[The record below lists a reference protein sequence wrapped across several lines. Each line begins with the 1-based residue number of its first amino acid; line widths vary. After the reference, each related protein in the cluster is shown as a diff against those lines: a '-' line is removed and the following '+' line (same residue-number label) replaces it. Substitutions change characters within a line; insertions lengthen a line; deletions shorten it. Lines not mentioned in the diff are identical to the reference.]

1 MGKIKVYLD
10 NCCYNRPFDDQSQ
23 LRISL
28 ETQAK
33 LFVQSLIS
41 DERIDLVV
49 SYINNYENNNNPFE
63 NRKYSI
69 SRFSQKA
76 KYYIVESNEILLK
89 SYEITK
95 AGIKPTDAL
104 HLASA
109 IISNADFFLTV
120 DDQILKYKTDE
131 IKIMDPIKFV
141 IQWDKE
147 TKNDD

>member
-1 MGKIKVYLD
+1 MDKIKVYLD
-10 NCCYNRPFDDQSQ
+10 NCCFNRPFDDQSQ

-33 LFVQSLIS
+33 LYVQALIS
-41 DERIDLVV
+41 DEKIDLVV
-49 SYINNYENNNNPFE
+49 SYMNKYENDNNPFE

-69 SRFSQKA
+69 SRFLQKA
-76 KYYIVESNEILLK
+76 KYYTVESTEILLK

-95 AGIKPTDAL
+95 AGIKPADAL

-131 IKIMDPIKFV
+131 IKIIDPIMFV
-141 IQWDKE
+141 IHWDKE
-147 TKNDD
+147 TRNDD

>member
-120 DDQILKYKTDE
+120 DDQILKYKTNE
-131 IKIMDPIKFV
+131 IEILDPIKFV

-147 TKNDD
+147 IKNDD

>member
-1 MGKIKVYLD
+1 MGRIKVYLD

-41 DERIDLVV
+41 DERIDLVM

-63 NRKYSI
+63 NRKYLI

-120 DDQILKYKTDE
+120 DDQVLKYKTDE
-131 IKIMDPIKFV
+131 LEIMDPIKFV

-147 TKNDD
+147 IKNDD